1 MNPMLWDFTLPGL
14 GKVEFPAYMTMLI
27 IGFALAT
34 WLSRREEDRS
44 GRNGDRIVDLALVCV
59 IFGLL
64 GARLLSVLADG
75 HFHDF
80 VNLCTNPKLVPALD
94 AKVGVCQSDAQC
106 GFDYLCDQATQRC
119 YPPRDCLA
127 PLKFWQGGLA
137 FYGGLLLAAP
147 AGLYYAWR
155 KGLGILRIADL
166 VSPGIA
172 YGLIFG
178 RIGCF
183 LNGCCYG
190 EPTTMPWGVIF
201 PPARD
206 YPHPHV
212 PVHPTQL
219 YEAIGSLAIWAILYW
234 VVRPRTRRHGEVL
247 AWFLIQYGTLR
258 FLLEF
263 LRDDE
268 RGALLGISTS
278 QWIGIPLVALG
289 VWFLLSKRHDAPRPP
304 AADPRV

>member
-1 MNPMLWDFTLPGL
+1 MNPMLWDFTLPVL

-75 HFHDF
+75 HFQDF
-80 VNLCTNPKLVPALD
+80 VHLCTNPKLVPALD
-94 AKVGVCQSDAQC
+94 AKVAVCQADAQC
-106 GFDYLCDQATQRC
+106 GYQYLCDQATHHC

-147 AGLYYAWR
+147 AGLYYARR
-155 KGLGILRIADL
+155 KRLGILRIADL

-172 YGLIFG
+172 YGLVFG
-178 RIGCF
+178 RLGCF

-190 EPTTMPWGVIF
+190 KPTDLPWGVDF
-201 PPARD
+201 PTLAG
-206 YPHPHV
+206 HAH
-212 PVHPTQL
+212 VHPTQL
-219 YEAIGSLAIWAILYW
+219 YESLGCLGIFALLYW
-234 VVRPRTRRHGEVL
+234 VVRPMKRRHGDVFAALLVL
-247 AWFLIQYGTLR
+247 YGSLR

-268 RGALLGISTS
+268 RGAILGISTS
-278 QWIGIPLVALG
+278 QWIGIPLVLWG
-289 VWFLLSKRHDAPRPP
+289 VFWWLKKPHDPARPP
-304 AADPRV
+304 AAPPGI